1 MKEVN
6 KQSSPTG
13 ISRREF
19 LGMAATGAAALT
31 ILPSF
36 TVAGL
41 GHVAPSD
48 KLYIAKIGCGGMGA
62 ADLGS
67 LMNTPHKNA
76 AITCLCDVDDRQSV
90 DARKTYPKAKYFND
104 FREMYE
110 KEGKNFD
117 AVCISTPDHNHAI
130 QAFGAMRM
138 GKHVYLQKPIAHD
151 IYEARIL
158 TEAAKKYKVV
168 TQMGDQGNSC
178 DGMRTLREWL
188 EADLLGDI
196 QKVYCWTNR
205 PVWPQGIPWSNQK
218 PPVPKGLNWDL
229 WLGTAEYVDYVD
241 NLVPFNWRGW
251 WRFGTGALGDMGC
264 HIIGPP
270 FKLLQLGYPTE
281 VSCSTTNVYS
291 GIFEEA
297 YYPESCPV
305 ASSIR
310 YKFKKKDGSDLSL
323 YWMDGGIMPERFEE
337 IDPDADMTCT
347 MGDLDMMDVEGATV
361 FVGTKGMASCG
372 WGGSD
377 PRFWPKGV
385 KANKKPLF
393 NKDVDGTRVIAD
405 LAVKYGTRKFVMVS
419 TDKAVN
425 PTNVMGCSKRICE
438 IYVQSLDQA
447 IKDGKVRG
455 RTQFVTTRFGN
466 VLGSNGSVIPLFK
479 EQIKRGGPVTVT
491 HKDIIRFFMLIPEA
505 CKLVLEAGTMG
516 NGGEIFVFDMGK
528 PVRIVDLAERMIRLS
543 GVKGIEIRF
552 TGLRDG
558 EKLL

>member
-1 MKEVN
+1 
-6 KQSSPTG
+6 
-13 ISRREF
+13 
-19 LGMAATGAAALT
+19 
-31 ILPSF
+31 
-36 TVAGL
+36 
-41 GHVAPSD
+41 
-48 KLYIAKIGCGGMGA
+48 MGA

-76 AITCLCDVDDRQSV
+76 AITCLCDVDDRQSA
-90 DARKTYPKAKYFND
+90 DARKKYPKAKYFND
-104 FREMYE
+104 FREMYD

-178 DGMRTLREWL
+178 DGMRTLREWF

-205 PVWPQGIPWSNQK
+205 PVWPQGIPWPSQK
-218 PPVPKGLNWDL
+218 PEVPKGLNWDL
-229 WLGTAEYVDYVD
+229 WVGTAEYVDYID

-337 IDPDADMTCT
+337 IDRCRY
-347 MGDLDMMDVEGATV
+347 DLH
-361 FVGTKGMASCG
+361 
-372 WGGSD
+372 
-377 PRFWPKGV
+377 
-385 KANKKPLF
+385 
-393 NKDVDGTRVIAD
+393 DGR
-405 LAVKYGTRKFVMVS
+405 LGY
-419 TDKAVN
+419 
-425 PTNVMGCSKRICE
+425 
-438 IYVQSLDQA
+438 
-447 IKDGKVRG
+447 DGRG
-455 RTQFVTTRFGN
+455 RRNRIRRYERYGFLR
-466 VLGSNGSVIPLFK
+466 LGWFRSKI
-479 EQIKRGGPVTVT
+479 
-491 HKDIIRFFMLIPEA
+491 
-505 CKLVLEAGTMG
+505 
-516 NGGEIFVFDMGK
+516 
-528 PVRIVDLAERMIRLS
+528 LAEGGKGEQETFIRQRREHS
-543 GVKGIEIRF
+543 S
-552 TGLRDG
+552 
-558 EKLL
+558 